1 MRSSNRANC
10 PKPTLSLL
18 AINFILQTHTHTKF
32 GSIHQSKSGVQIY
45 LQNKSFICKRTPS
58 YVQNYNPSYT
68 KKTFPSCTKTILH
81 IQKHQCFVY
90 KKNINPSHTKPILN
104 MQKTNSFK
112 LYLSNSQKPN
122 WLGKALVT
130 TVTKQSRASSGN
142 EKKKKKKKKCSSNL
156 PSCKTRSLA

>member
-10 PKPTLSLL
+10 PKPRLSLL

-90 KKNINPSHTKPILN
+90 KKTMLHMQKEHQYFVYKKTILHMQKKTSILHIQN
-104 MQKTNSFK
+104 QSLMQKTNSFK

-122 WLGKALVT
+122 
-130 TVTKQSRASSGN
+130 
-142 EKKKKKKKKCSSNL
+142 
-156 PSCKTRSLA
+156 